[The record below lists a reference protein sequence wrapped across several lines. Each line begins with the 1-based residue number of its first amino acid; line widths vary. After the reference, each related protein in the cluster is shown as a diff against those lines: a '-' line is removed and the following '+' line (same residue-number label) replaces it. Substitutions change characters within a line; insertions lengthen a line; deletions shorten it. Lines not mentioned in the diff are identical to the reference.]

1 MVSSFYCRKSPILNN
16 MSKIINVNIKDI
28 KKIKEILNNVLFFF
42 SKLVINKEK
51 IKSSII
57 RIIIIN
63 VIKRIFIP
71 LVYVLNFNS

>member
-1 MVSSFYCRKSPILNN
+1 
-16 MSKIINVNIKDI
+16 MSNIINVNIKDI
-28 KKIKEILNNVLFFF
+28 KIIKERLNNVLFFF

-51 IKSSII
+51 IKII
-57 RIIIIN
+57 IIIIIIIN

>member
-16 MSKIINVNIKDI
+16 ISSIINVNIKDI
-28 KKIKEILNNVLFFF
+28 KKIKERLNNVLFFF
-42 SKLVINKEK
+42 SKLVINKKK
-51 IKSSII
+51 INSSII

-63 VIKRIFIP
+63 VIKCIFIP